1 MQLSIDLVVYKIKKG
16 QGSTVDLNSNGGV
29 IAVEQE
35 GSDDNKNKCLL
46 NTAMANKSD
55 IRS

>member
-1 MQLSIDLVVYKIKKG
+1 MAYPN
-16 QGSTVDLNSNGGV
+16 TNGGV

-35 GSDDNKNKCLL
+35 GSDDNKNECLL